1 MWPVPKPP
9 RARPGWL
16 GVGLGPHPEPG
27 RDVWRGGGQEEQN
40 ALKCLLSITANIVRC
55 PRGAWHRL
63 ACRGSGPQPWP
74 GLAQPLKMDR
84 RLLSLPTALCLPQ
97 FQMSRLGPGN

>member
-1 MWPVPKPP
+1 MWPVPKQP

-16 GVGLGPHPEPG
+16 GVGLGPHPELG
-27 RDVWRGGGQEEQN
+27 RDVWRGGGQKEQN

-63 ACRGSGPQPWP
+63 AGAPAPSPGQAWP
-74 GLAQPLKMDR
+74 
-84 RLLSLPTALCLPQ
+84 SL
-97 FQMSRLGPGN
+97 